1 MALRFHWMLPKGGE
15 VKLDGRQSPLEA
27 ARYRIQSM
35 STASPAPKPD
45 LAGWTHFARHAEG
58 AGIEQVLIS
67 FSRYEP
73 DPFLVACALGQAV
86 EKLKFIIAY
95 RSGLMQPTTFVQQMN
110 TAAALVQGRV
120 AFNIVAGSS
129 SEEQHGYGDF
139 LSHDERYARAEEFL
153 AVCNAFWRGDEEVNF
168 DGKHYRVEHGKI
180 ATPFVANGRSSRASS
195 DLAAVRPA
203 MNGGSLEAPFMTA
216 GSLGAPFMNEGSLG
230 TPLVATERS
239 GPEIYVSGHS
249 PRSEEL
255 AYSQGTCWLRV
266 AEAPEKLAPIVARAR
281 ERGIGVCLRLC
292 LVCRPTRDE
301 AIAVAESLLPADLA
315 ESTTTLK
322 DDSHMYREGKTVKS
336 DGHWLTDSLWTGLV
350 PHYGPVWTTLLGT
363 PREIADALL
372 EYERIGVTEFIISGW
387 PELDTVDT
395 FGREVLPLVNRNRRE
410 NSVA

>member
-15 VKLDGRQSPLEA
+15 VKLDGRQTPLEA
-27 ARYRIQSM
+27 ARYRIESM

-45 LAGWTHFARHAEG
+45 LAGWTHFARHAEA

-73 DPFLVACALGQAV
+73 DPFIVACALGQAV
-86 EKLKFIIAY
+86 KQLKFIIAY

-110 TAAALVQGRV
+110 TASALVQGRV
-120 AFNIVAGSS
+120 SFNIVAGSS

-153 AVCNAFWRGDEEVNF
+153 AVCNAFWRGEGDVNF
-168 DGKHYRVEHGKI
+168 DGRYYRVEQGKI
-180 ATPFVANGRSSRASS
+180 ATPFVGSNCSAAGEADCSS
-195 DLAAVRPA
+195 
-203 MNGGSLEAPFMTA
+203 
-216 GSLGAPFMNEGSLG
+216 
-230 TPLVATERS
+230 ATERWR
-239 GPEIYVSGHS
+239 PEIYVSGHS

-266 AEAPEKLAPIVARAR
+266 AESPEKLAPIVARAR

-292 LVCRPTRDE
+292 LLCRPTRDE
-301 AIAVAESLLPADLA
+301 AIAAAESLLPVDRQ

-322 DDSHMYREGKTVKS
+322 DDSQMYLEGKNVQS
-336 DGHWLTDSLWTGLV
+336 DRHWLTDSLWTGLV
-350 PHYGPVWTTLLGT
+350 PHYGPVWTTLLGS

-395 FGREVLPLVNRNRRE
+395 FGREVLPLVRAAGIKE
-410 NSVA
+410 T

>member
-1 MALRFHWMLPKGGE
+1 MLPKGGE
-15 VKLDGRQSPLEA
+15 VKIDGRQTPLEA
-27 ARYRIQSM
+27 ARYRIESM
-35 STASPAPKPD
+35 STESPAPKPD
-45 LAGWTHFARHAEG
+45 LAGWTHFARHAEA

-86 EKLKFIIAY
+86 GKLKFIIAY

-110 TAAALVQGRV
+110 TASALVQGRV

-129 SEEQHGYGDF
+129 SAEQHGYGDF

-153 AVCNAFWRGDEEVNF
+153 AVCNAFWAGDQEVDFN
-168 DGKHYRVEHGKI
+168 GRYYCVEQGKI
-180 ATPFVANGRSSRASS
+180 ATPFVS
-195 DLAAVRPA
+195 
-203 MNGGSLEAPFMTA
+203 
-216 GSLGAPFMNEGSLG
+216 
-230 TPLVATERS
+230 TEQRR
-239 GPEIYVSGHS
+239 PEIYVSGHS

-281 ERGIGVCLRLC
+281 ERGVGVCLRLC

-301 AIAVAESLLPADLA
+301 AISVAESLLPVDRE

-322 DDSHMYREGKTVKS
+322 DDSQMYREGKSVKS
-336 DGHWLTDSLWTGLV
+336 DTHWLSDSLWTGLV

-372 EYERIGVTEFIISGW
+372 EYERIGVREFIISGW

-395 FGREVLPLVNRNRRE
+395 FGREILPLIYDAALPPDVRRGSAPPE
-410 NSVA
+410 QS